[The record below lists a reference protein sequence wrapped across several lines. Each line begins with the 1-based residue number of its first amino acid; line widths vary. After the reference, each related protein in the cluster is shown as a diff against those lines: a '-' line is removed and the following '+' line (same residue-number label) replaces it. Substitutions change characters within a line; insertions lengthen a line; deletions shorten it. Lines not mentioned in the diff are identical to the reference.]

1 MNILLTLIGLII
13 LFITF
18 ILFTLKAIL
27 RNVRQVNNSIVGL
40 SKEIFEYRIDFQD
53 KIEQIFD
60 AVTEQIYEQINL
72 IKLESEENRKNF
84 RNTLRDVSNEISNM
98 INRQSNEFL
107 EHLENYEEKHNKLLS
122 QLDSSLAALTRETSE
137 SIIKNLENI
146 LDYLED
152 LNKETSE
159 KIGTLL
165 SEFNIGSQNVVSKL
179 SSTFSQFNKEAI
191 SFQKEIANYTKNAE
205 KNVKVLSNLLNTH
218 TIKLEGLTVLI
229 NDLTDKF
236 NTFNEISL
244 ALNESVMN
252 FKDIVDAGGDVFKKP
267 LNRLENTLSKI
278 LDEYKKE
285 LLRFNEYLNGHIR
298 KSVEKM
304 EEEAKYIS
312 TVLGEGLET
321 SNEVK
326 KLSIELLERSRSIFN
341 ALSELRAFRESFGK
355 LSVEAVDFLNNFKD
369 INDKLKLTLDKV
381 SENLEK
387 SQKQIN
393 QYSDIIKKL
402 FNEISKK
409 KKGLFGIL

>member
-13 LFITF
+13 LFIAF

-60 AVTEQIYEQINL
+60 AVTAQIHEQINL
-72 IKLESEENRKNF
+72 IKLEGEENRKNF

-218 TIKLEGLTVLI
+218 TIKLEGLTVLV

-236 NTFNEISL
+236 NNFNEISL
-244 ALNESVMN
+244 ALNESVIN
-252 FKDIVDAGGDVFKKP
+252 FKAIVDAGGDVFKKP
-267 LNRLENTLSKI
+267 LIRLENTLSKI

-402 FNEISKK
+402 FDEISKK

>member
-1 MNILLTLIGLII
+1 MNILLILIGLSI
-13 LFITF
+13 LFIAF

-72 IKLESEENRKNF
+72 IKLEGEENRKNF

-236 NTFNEISL
+236 NNFNEISL
-244 ALNESVMN
+244 ALNESVIN
-252 FKDIVDAGGDVFKKP
+252 FKAIVDAGGDVFKKP
-267 LNRLENTLSKI
+267 LIRLENTLSRI

-402 FNEISKK
+402 FDEISKK

>member
-1 MNILLTLIGLII
+1 MNILLILIGLSI
-13 LFITF
+13 LFIAF

-72 IKLESEENRKNF
+72 IKLEGEENRKNF

-244 ALNESVMN
+244 ALNESVIN
-252 FKDIVDAGGDVFKKP
+252 FKAIVDAGGDVFKKP
-267 LNRLENTLSKI
+267 LIRLENTLSRI

-402 FNEISKK
+402 FDEISKK

>member
-13 LFITF
+13 LFIAF

-205 KNVKVLSNLLNTH
+205 KNVKILSNLLNTH

-244 ALNESVMN
+244 ALNESVIN
-252 FKDIVDAGGDVFKKP
+252 FKAIVDAGGDVFKKP
-267 LNRLENTLSKI
+267 LIRLENTLSRI

-402 FNEISKK
+402 FDEISKK

>member
-13 LFITF
+13 LFIAF

-244 ALNESVMN
+244 ALNESVIN
-252 FKDIVDAGGDVFKKP
+252 FKAIVDAGGDVFKKP
-267 LNRLENTLSKI
+267 LIRLENTLSKI

-402 FNEISKK
+402 FDEISKK